1 MLEEKYLVV
10 GAGKSGVAACDLL
23 QKKGRSATLYDMNE
37 NMDFSAI
44 QESHPDWKGIEY
56 ANGLYNG
63 KHNEGLFD
71 GITCVVMSPGV
82 PVEGDFID
90 EIKKRWIKLSG
101 EVELAYSLGLGEVYA
116 ITGTNGKTTT
126 TSLTGQIFLNY
137 FKSVFVVGNI
147 GIPYTSVAFDTV
159 SDTKIIAEISSF
171 QLETIDTFKPHVSAI
186 LNITPDHLNRHHTM
200 ENYSRI
206 KESITKNQTSDDT
219 CVLNYEDDELRR
231 FGETLK
237 CKVIYFSSNRE
248 LPHGIYYRD
257 KSIYSTLSGK
267 EEKVIDVTDMNI
279 LGVHNFENAS
289 AAIAISVAAGVPMDI
304 IRNSLKEFKAVE
316 HRIEFTA
323 EKKGVR
329 YYNDSKGTNTDA
341 SIKAVLAMDRP
352 ILLIGGGFDKKISF
366 DEWVETFAGKV
377 KKLVLI
383 GETKYDI
390 AKVCDKFGFKD
401 YIFADTLEKA
411 IDVCA
416 ENAVCGDCVLLSP
429 ASASWDMFN
438 SYEERGEIFK
448 DYVRKLPE

>member
-23 QKKGRSATLYDMNE
+23 QNKGRSAVLYDMNE
-37 NMDFSAI
+37 NMNFSAI
-44 QESHPDWKGIEY
+44 RESHPDWKGIEY
-56 ANGLYNG
+56 ANGKYS
-63 KHNEGLFD
+63 EELFD

-82 PVEGDFID
+82 PVEGEFID
-90 EIKKRWIKLSG
+90 EIKRRGIKLSG

-126 TSLTGQIFLNY
+126 TSLTGQIFSNY

-147 GIPYTSVAFDTV
+147 GIPYTSVAAETVPDTRIV
-159 SDTKIIAEISSF
+159 AEISSF

-200 ENYSRI
+200 ENYARI

-237 CKVIYFSSNRE
+237 CKVIYFSSKRE
-248 LPHGIYYRD
+248 LPDGIYYRD

-267 EEKVIDVTDMNI
+267 EEEVINVKNMNI
-279 LGVHNFENAS
+279 LGLHNFENAA
-289 AAIAISVAAGVPMDI
+289 AAIAISIAAGVPMDI
-304 IRNSLKEFKAVE
+304 IRKSLREFQAVE

-366 DEWVETFAGKV
+366 DEWVETFTGRV

-390 AKVCDKFGFKD
+390 AKVCDKFDFKD
-401 YIFADTLEKA
+401 YTFADTLEKA
-411 IDVCA
+411 IDICA
-416 ENAVCGDCVLLSP
+416 ENAVDGDCVLLSP

>member
-23 QKKGRSATLYDMNE
+23 QKKGRSAVLYDMNE
-37 NMDFSAI
+37 NMDFSAV
-44 QESHPDWKGIEY
+44 QESHSDWKGIEY
-56 ANGLYNG
+56 ANGKYDENYN
-63 KHNEGLFD
+63 KGLFD

-90 EIKKRWIKLSG
+90 EIKKRGIKLSG
-101 EVELAYSLGLGEVYA
+101 EIELAYSLGLGEVYA

-126 TSLTGQIFLNY
+126 TSLTGQIFSNC

-147 GIPYTSVAFDTV
+147 GIPYTSVAADTV
-159 SDTKIIAEISSF
+159 SDSKIIAEISSF

-219 CVLNYEDDELRR
+219 CVLNYDDDELRR
-231 FGETLK
+231 FGDTLK
-237 CKVIYFSSNRE
+237 CKVIYFSSKRE
-248 LPHGIYYRD
+248 LSHGIYYRD
-257 KSIYSTLSGK
+257 KSIYNTLSGK
-267 EEKVIDVTDMNI
+267 EEKVIDVADMNI
-279 LGVHNFENAS
+279 LGVHNFENAA

-304 IRNSLKEFKAVE
+304 IRRSLKEFKAVE

-366 DEWVETFAGKV
+366 DEWVETFPGKV

-390 AKVCDKFGFKD
+390 AKVCDKYDFKD
-401 YIFADTLEKA
+401 YTFADTLENA
-411 IDVCA
+411 VDICA
-416 ENAVCGDCVLLSP
+416 ESAVNGDCVLLSP